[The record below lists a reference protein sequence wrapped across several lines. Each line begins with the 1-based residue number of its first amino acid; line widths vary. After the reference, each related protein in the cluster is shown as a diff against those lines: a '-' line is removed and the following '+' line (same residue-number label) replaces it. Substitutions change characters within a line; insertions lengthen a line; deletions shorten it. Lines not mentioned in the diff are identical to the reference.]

1 MAAPGIAPAKTDVRS
16 LSAASCQ
23 ALLGRAMACAS
34 GAEVETLLTAFDGRP
49 HLPLVTP
56 ELVMIDADCATREEA
71 IKMIVDQLY
80 VTGRTDRPG
89 DVEAAVWQRESVYST
104 AFGHGFAIP
113 HCKSDAVNANSL
125 AILRLRHPV
134 EWASLDGQPV
144 SVLILLAI
152 RESDQATEHLK
163 ILATLARQVMHEEF
177 RERLVGE
184 PAADTLCGFLLE
196 RVGKPSG

>member
-1 MAAPGIAPAKTDVRS
+1 
-16 LSAASCQ
+16 
-23 ALLGRAMACAS
+23 
-34 GAEVETLLTAFDGRP
+34 
-49 HLPLVTP
+49 
-56 ELVMIDADCATREEA
+56 MIDADCATREEA